1 MNVKLYSWVHGK
13 FCYPSYVSTW
23 MTEFEDCSRIN
34 NKYKAGKS
42 LERVCTIPEITT
54 TIFFR
59 MDQDAPAAK
68 QGPKLRHIHAI
79 TGINIY
85 SCH

>member
-1 MNVKLYSWVHGK
+1 MVTSVIQA
-13 FCYPSYVSTW
+13 TW
-23 MTEFEDCSRIN
+23 MWEFEDGSRIS
-34 NKYKAGKS
+34 NKYNAGKS

-59 MDQDAPAAK
+59 MDQDASPAK
-68 QGPKLRHIHAI
+68 QGPKLRHIHPI
-79 TGINIY
+79 TGVNIY